1 VSGAGLRI
9 GRVLSG
15 IAGLVG
21 FSILAGIL
29 VTAMVVPS
37 IAVTSSVTSGA
48 VDIFDNLPDYVKI
61 GAQSQRNTL
70 YGLKGGQ
77 QVAFAQVYDQN
88 REEVKWDDVSTFA
101 KDALVAAEDV
111 RFYDHGGVDLAGIAR
126 AAVNNLTGKS
136 VQGASSIEQQ
146 LVKQLAIQDAIATIK
161 DKNKLK
167 AAIDAAQAGTLDRKL
182 KEAKLAIGLEKRYT
196 KQQILLAYLNIAGF
210 GGNTYG
216 IQAAAQQYYSTSA
229 KDLTL
234 AQAASLIAIVQLPTR
249 RNPGSS
255 DNWERN
261 KSRRDAILGNMLSVK
276 SITQAQY
283 LEAVATPVDAT
294 TVKISSAS
302 NGCSYASAAKSFC
315 DYVLKNVK
323 NFTSLGDT
331 PKERLA
337 AWKKGGYS
345 VYTTIDLDQ
354 EATAEGVLAERTPA
368 TESRFK
374 LGSAVSTVQVGT
386 GRIVVMAQNKTF
398 DDTGTADASTTT
410 AVNFNADQ
418 EYGGSSGFA
427 TGSTYKMFTLINWL
441 QNGHGL
447 QEYVDANTRTY
458 TSFPAKCDPGGRRVI
473 PGGYTPRNDSGVSE
487 GTMNVLT
494 ATKRS
499 VNDAFMNM
507 ASKLDLCDIRD
518 VATAMGVHNANNTP
532 LDYGPAAIL
541 GTNTP
546 SPLAMAGAYA
556 TVASGGKLCQPIAVD
571 KFVAPDGKELPGQ
584 AQSCTQVIAP
594 EVAAAA
600 AYDLQGPLQS
610 GGTGA
615 IANPHDGTPLFG
627 KTGTAEALQSYMCA
641 ASSQTA
647 TAMWIGNI
655 EGDQNLRKISVAGIL
670 ASNIRTYAMKPILA
684 SLDASAVYGKGTA
697 FPAPTGTLLRGA
709 TQNVPN
715 VVGQSVTAAKNLIES
730 VGLTFAQGG
739 TEASALP
746 AGTVASTSPG
756 AGAVVTRGQLITV
769 NVSDG
774 SLAAPPTPDPGTKD
788 NGGGGVG
795 GGGGGNH

>member
-1 VSGAGLRI
+1 MRI
-9 GRVLSG
+9 GGVLAG
-15 IAGLVG
+15 IAGLIG
-21 FSILAGIL
+21 FSVLAGIL

-37 IAVTSSVTSGA
+37 IAVTSSVASGA
-48 VDIFDNLPDYVKI
+48 VDVFDNLPDYIKI
-61 GAQSQRNTL
+61 GTQSQRNVL

-77 QVAFAQVYDQN
+77 QVQFAQVYDQN
-88 REEVKWDDVSTFA
+88 REEVKWDEVSPFA

-111 RFYDHGGVDLAGIAR
+111 RFYDHGGVDIAGIAR
-126 AAVNNLTGKS
+126 AAVNNLTGKAL
-136 VQGASSIEQQ
+136 QGASSIEQQ

-161 DKNKLK
+161 NKDKLA
-167 AAIDAAQAGTLDRKL
+167 AAIKAAQANTLDRKL

-196 KQQILLAYLNIAGF
+196 KHQILLAYLNIAGF

-216 IQAAAQQYYSTSA
+216 IQAAAQQYYSTTA

-234 AQAASLIAIVQLPTR
+234 AQAASLVAIVQAPSL
-249 RNPGSS
+249 RNPGSP

-283 LEAVATPVDAT
+283 IEAVATPVNAT
-294 TVKISSAS
+294 TVKISPAS
-302 NGCSYASAAKSFC
+302 NGCSYATAAKSFC

-323 NFTSLGDT
+323 NFTSLGETAKD
-331 PKERLA
+331 RLA

-354 EATAEGVLAERTPA
+354 EATAEAVLAARTPA

-386 GRIVVMAQNKTF
+386 GRIISMAQNKTF
-398 DDTGTADASTTT
+398 DDTGTGDTSTT
-410 AVNFNADQ
+410 AVNFNTDQ

-427 TGSTYKMFTLINWL
+427 TGSTYKLFTLINWL

-447 QEYVDANTRTY
+447 QEYVDANIKTY
-458 TSFPAKCDPGGRRVI
+458 SSFPAKCASGGRYGI
-473 PGGYTPRNDSGVSE
+473 PGGYTPKNDSGVSE

-494 ATKRS
+494 ATQRS
-499 VNDAFMNM
+499 VNDAFIDM

-518 VATAMGVHNANNTP
+518 VATAMGVHNANNKP

-556 TVASGGKLCQPIAVD
+556 TVSNHGKLCQPIAVD
-571 KFVAPDGKELPGQ
+571 KFVGPDGKELPGQ
-584 AQSCTQVIAP
+584 AQSCTQVISP

-600 AYDLQGPLQS
+600 AYDLQGPLQP

-615 IANPHDGTPLFG
+615 VANPRDGTPLIG

-655 EGDQNLRKISVAGIL
+655 VGQQNMRRISVGGIL

-697 FPAPTGTLLRGA
+697 FPAPSGTLLRGA

-715 VVGQSVTAAKNLIES
+715 VAGQSVAAAKSLIQS
-730 VGLTFAQGG
+730 LGLTFAQGG
-739 TEASALP
+739 TVASEFP

-756 AGAVVTRGQLITV
+756 AGAVVGRGQTITV

-774 SLAAPPTPDPGTKD
+774 SLAAPAPAPPTQDPGKKD
-788 NGGGGVG
+788 GGGGKG
-795 GGGGGNH
+795 

>member
-1 VSGAGLRI
+1 VSDAGVRI

-15 IAGLVG
+15 VLGLVG

-37 IAVTSSVTSGA
+37 IAVTSSVASGA

-70 YGLKGGQ
+70 YALKGGQ
-77 QVAFAQVYDQN
+77 QVPFAQVYDQN
-88 REEVKWDDVSTFA
+88 REEVKWNEVSTFA

-136 VQGASSIEQQ
+136 LQGASSIEQQ

-161 DKNKLK
+161 DKDKRT
-167 AAIDAAQAGTLDRKL
+167 AAINAAQAGTLDRKL
-182 KEAKLAIGLEKRYT
+182 KEAKLAIGLEKRYS

-216 IQAAAQQYYSTSA
+216 IQAAAQQYYSTTA

-234 AQAASLIAIVQLPTR
+234 AQAASLIAIVQAPSLR
-249 RNPGSS
+249 SPGSS

-261 KSRRDAILGNMLSVK
+261 KSRRDAILGSMLTVK

-283 LEAVATPVDAT
+283 IEAVATPVNAT
-294 TVKISSAS
+294 TVKISPAS

-323 NFTSLGDT
+323 NFASLGDT

-354 EATAEGVLAERTPA
+354 QATAEAVLAERTPA

-386 GRIVVMAQNKTF
+386 GRIVVMAQNKIF
-398 DDTGTADASTTT
+398 DDTGTGDATTTT
-410 AVNFNADQ
+410 AVNFNSDQ
-418 EYGGSSGFA
+418 EYGGSSGFP
-427 TGSTYKMFTLINWL
+427 TGSTYKLFTLINWL

-447 QEYVDANTRTY
+447 QEYVDANIKGY
-458 TSFPAKCDPGGRRVI
+458 TSFPAKCDSGGMRYFN
-473 PGGYTPRNDSGVSE
+473 PPYTPKNDSGVSE
-487 GTMNVLT
+487 GTKSVLA
-494 ATKRS
+494 ATKGS
-499 VNDAFMNM
+499 INAAFIDM

-518 VATAMGVHNANNTP
+518 VATSMGVHNADNRP

-541 GTNTP
+541 GTNNP
-546 SPLAMAGAYA
+546 SPLSMAGAYA

-571 KFVAPDGKELPGQ
+571 KFVTADGKELAGQ
-584 AQSCTQVIAP
+584 PQSCTQVISP

-627 KTGTAEALQSYMCA
+627 KTGTAEALHSYMCA

-655 EGDQNLRKISVAGIL
+655 VGEQNLRRISVGGIL

-684 SLDASAVYGKGTA
+684 SLDASTVYGKGTA

-709 TQNVPN
+709 TLSVPQ
-715 VVGQSVTAAKNLIES
+715 VAGQSVAAAKKLIES
-730 VGLTFAQGG
+730 LGLTFAQGG
-739 TEASALP
+739 AQASALP
-746 AGTVASTSPG
+746 AGTVSSTSPG
-756 AGAVVTRGQLITV
+756 AGAVVSRGQVITV

-774 SLAAPPTPDPGTKD
+774 SLAVPPTTDPGAKD
-788 NGGGGVG
+788 TG
-795 GGGGGNH
+795 GGGGGKKQ